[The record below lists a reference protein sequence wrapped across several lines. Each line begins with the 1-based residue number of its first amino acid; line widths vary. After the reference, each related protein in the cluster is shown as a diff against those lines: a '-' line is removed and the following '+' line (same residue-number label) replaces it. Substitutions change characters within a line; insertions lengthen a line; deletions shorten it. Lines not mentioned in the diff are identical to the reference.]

1 MKKLRFMLIIS
12 LLIIGSIAL
21 SGCTAETDSTGLVGA
36 AGPPGPMGPAGPQ
49 GETGPP
55 ATALTFSAE
64 YAGSRICS
72 GCHTDISATF
82 GDTGHAWGL
91 SPIKDSLPPDYP
103 FTQVFVPPDGY
114 NWEDISFVIGG
125 YNWKALFVDQQG
137 YLITAAPDAADDA
150 DNAEYL
156 NQYNFANSYADKR
169 AGWVSYHAGEAE
181 LPFDCGAC
189 HTTGYSPKGN
199 QNDQPGFVGT
209 WSEAGIQCEACH
221 GPGSLHAKNPEGFQ
235 MLVDRDAEAC
245 GECHVRGVV
254 EEVDAE
260 AGFIQ
265 HHEQFEEL
273 FQSKHIALDCVLC
286 HDPHTGVV
294 QLRQR
299 DQQTTRTQCEDC
311 HFMEARFQNNARH
324 AEINFD
330 CVECHMP
337 RLVQSAWANLDLFTA
352 DIRTHEMAID
362 PYQVNQFNTDG
373 TLASSQI
380 SLDYACRHC
389 HVEGMVTPLSDA
401 ELLDAAINYHSRE
414 SSSR

>member
-1 MKKLRFMLIIS
+1 MKKLNLMLAIV
-12 LLIIGSIAL
+12 LILIGIVAL
-21 SGCTAETDSTGLVGA
+21 SGCTARETVTGQVGP
-36 AGPPGPMGPAGPQ
+36 AGPPGVMGPTGTR

-64 YAGSRICS
+64 YTGSRICG
-72 GCHTDISATF
+72 GCHADISATF
-82 GDTGHAWGL
+82 KDTGHAWGL
-91 SPIKDSLPPDYP
+91 SPVENGLRPNYP

-114 NWEDISFVIGG
+114 TWDDISYVVGG
-125 YNWKALFVDQQG
+125 YNWKARFVDQQG
-137 YLITAAPDAADDA
+137 YLITHAPDAAGDV
-150 DNAEYL
+150 EYL
-156 NQYNFANSYADKR
+156 NQYNFANPYASQR
-169 AGWVSYHAGEAE
+169 ASWVGYHAGEAE
-181 LPFDCGAC
+181 LAFDCGTC

-199 QNDQPGFVGT
+199 QDDQPGFIGT
-209 WSEAGIQCEACH
+209 WSEPGIQCEACH

-235 MLVDRDAEAC
+235 MRVDRDAEAC
-245 GECHVRGVV
+245 GECHTRGTV

-265 HHEQFEEL
+265 HHEQYEEL

-311 HFMEARFQNNARH
+311 HFQEARFQKNERH

-337 RLVQSAWANLDLFTA
+337 RLVQSASANLDLFTG

-362 PYQVNQFNTDG
+362 PYQINQFNEDG
-373 TLASSQI
+373 TLAASQI

-389 HVEGMVTPLSDA
+389 HVEGMVKPLSDQ
-401 ELLDAAINYHSRE
+401 ELFDAAVNYHSRE
-414 SSSR
+414 QSSR